1 MTSPL
6 YAEARKRILIL
17 DGAWGTQLQNANL
30 TEADFRWPEADPLRM
45 YRGNFDLLQLTKPDV
60 IRAVHR
66 AYFEAGADIA
76 STNTF
81 NSTTIS
87 QADYGTEALAYRMNV
102 EGARLARE
110 VADEFEAQDG
120 KKRWVAGSVGPT
132 NRTATLSP
140 DVERPEFRNV
150 TYDDLVTAYSEAIT
164 GLMDGG
170 ADLLL
175 IETVFDTLN
184 AKAALFAAQNVFEQK
199 GRALPIML
207 SGTITDASG
216 RTLSGQTPEA
226 FAVSTEHANLFSLG
240 LNCALG
246 ADLLRP
252 HLRSIAANTEA
263 LVSVHPNAGLPNAF
277 GEYDETPE
285 HTASVLADFAREGL
299 VNIVGGCCGTT
310 PEHIRAIAEAVR
322 DIKPRTAPELPP
334 FLRLSGLEAF
344 TLTPETNF
352 VNVGERTNVTGSP
365 KFSKAILAGD
375 FEAGLKIARQQ
386 VQNGAQV
393 VDINFDEGMLDGEAA
408 MVKFLNLLAG
418 EPDISRVPLM
428 LDSSKWEILEAGL
441 RRVQGKAIVNSISLK
456 DGEEKFLERARLLRR
471 YGAAAVVMAFDE
483 RGQADN
489 LERRKEITARAYK
502 LLTEQADFPPQDII
516 FDPNVLTVATG
527 IEEHDRYALDFI
539 EATRWIKENLPLA
552 KVSGGI
558 SNVSFSFRGNNHVR
572 EAMHAVFLYHA
583 IRAGLDMGIVN
594 AGMLAVYDDIEPEL
608 REAVEDVI
616 LARREDATERLLTL
630 SERYKDVKRETA
642 THNAW
647 RELPVRER
655 LTHSLISGIS
665 DFVEQD
671 AEEAYREL
679 GSPLKV
685 IEGPLMDGMNVV
697 GDLFGAG
704 KMFLPQVVKS
714 ARVMKKA
721 VAYLTPYLEAEKSE
735 SSTKGKVLL
744 ATVKGDVHDIGKNI
758 VGVVLA
764 CNGYAVTD
772 LGVMVQTDRILDE
785 AEKLGADVIGL
796 SGLITPSLDEM
807 VNVAREMTR
816 RGVKTPLLIGGA
828 TTSRAH
834 TAVKIDPAYNGTVVH
849 VLDASRAVTVVNDL
863 LTDEATYAAQTREQY
878 DALRERHGERQVRL
892 ISIAEARARGLSALD
907 ASSLPP
913 SPPLPSPPPQG
924 ERELKE
930 SLSPLVGETSRRDRG
945 GIPPKPKHLG
955 RQVIHQPLPDLL
967 PYIDWTPFFI
977 AWEMKG
983 IYPNIL
989 TDPLRGEEARKL
1001 FDDAQAMLRRVI
1013 EDGSLQARGVVG
1025 LWPARRVGD
1034 DIVVDAEGGWQMAD
1048 GKDSQS
1054 QTGPS
1059 AFSLQSSAVLHT
1071 LRQQR
1076 DQHTPNL
1083 ALADFVAEQG
1093 DHIGAFAVG
1102 IFGAEELAREFEA
1115 QHDDYKAILVK
1126 AVADRLA
1133 EAFAEKLHR
1142 DVRVEYWGYAPDEAL
1157 DNTDLIKERYQ
1168 GIRPAPGYPA
1178 QPDHTE
1184 KRTIFGL
1191 LDAQSIGLSLT
1202 ESCAMFP
1209 AAAVSGLYFAHPDAR
1224 YFAVGRIGR
1233 DQVEDYAR
1241 RKGWTLEEAERWLG
1255 PLLAYASADGG
1266 VKDADGK
1273 RQMADGKVSLS
1284 PGESGPSALSLQ
1296 PSAATGGSL

>member
-150 TYDDLVTAYSEAIT
+150 TYDDLVAAYSEAIT

-184 AKAALFAAQNVFEQK
+184 AKAALFAAQEVFAAR
-199 GRALPIML
+199 GRELPIML

-226 FAVSTEHANLFSLG
+226 FAVSTEHAGLFSLG

-252 HLRSIAANTEA
+252 HLRAIAANTEA

-285 HTASVLADFAREGL
+285 HTAAVLADFAREGL

-310 PEHIRAIAEAVR
+310 PEHIRAIAEAVK
-322 DIKPRTAPELPP
+322 DIAPRTAPGLPP
-334 FLRLSGLEAF
+334 YLRLSGLEAF

-352 VNVGERTNVTGSP
+352 VNVGERNNVTGSP

-375 FEAGLKIARQQ
+375 FDAGLKIARQQ

-456 DGEEKFLERARLLRR
+456 DGEDKFLERARLLRR

-502 LLTEQADFPPQDII
+502 LLTEQADFLPQDII

-539 EATRWIKENLPLA
+539 EATRWIKANLPGAL
-552 KVSGGI
+552 VSGGV

-630 SERYKDVKRETA
+630 SERYKDVKREVA
-642 THNAW
+642 TQNAW

-665 DFVEQD
+665 DFVEAD

-764 CNGYAVTD
+764 CNGYQVTD

-834 TAVKIDPAYNGTVVH
+834 TAVKIDPAYDGTVVH
-849 VLDASRAVTVVNDL
+849 VLDASRAVTVTNDL
-863 LTDEATYAAQTREQY
+863 LTDEAAYREKTRTEY
-878 DALRERHGERQVRL
+878 DALRERHGERNVRL
-892 ISIAEARARGLSALD
+892 IPIEQAR
-907 ASSLPP
+907 
-913 SPPLPSPPPQG
+913 
-924 ERELKE
+924 ERAPRLNPAAPVAPKE
-930 SLSPLVGETSRRDRG
+930 P
-945 GIPPKPKHLG
+945 G
-955 RQVIHQPLPDLL
+955 RQVIEQPITGLL
-967 PYIDWTPFFI
+967 DYIDWTPFFI

-1001 FDDAQAMLRRVI
+1001 FDDAQALLGRVI
-1013 EDGSLQARGVVG
+1013 EDGSLTARGVIG
-1025 LWPARRVGD
+1025 LWPAHREGD
-1034 DIVVDAEGGWQMAD
+1034 DIVLDDTATARGETLDFETHEIAAGREPLPESVR
-1048 GKDSQS
+1048 
-1054 QTGPS
+1054 
-1059 AFSLQSSAVLHT
+1059 LHT

-1076 DQHTPNL
+1076 DQTTPNT
-1083 ALADFVAEQG
+1083 ALADFVAYKG
-1093 DHIGAFAVG
+1093 DHIGAFAVA
-1102 IFGAEELAREFEA
+1102 IHGAEELARHFEA
-1115 QHDDYKAILVK
+1115 EHDDYNAILVK

-1142 DVRVEYWGYAPDEAL
+1142 DVRVDYWGYAPDEAL

-1184 KRTIFGL
+1184 KRTIFRL
-1191 LDAQSIGLSLT
+1191 LSAEDIGLSLT
-1202 ESCAMFP
+1202 ESCAMYP
-1209 AAAVSGLYFAHPDAR
+1209 AAAVSGLYFAHPEAR

-1255 PLLAYASADGG
+1255 PLLAYDAGKTPARASNAE
-1266 VKDADGK
+1266 
-1273 RQMADGKVSLS
+1273 LS
-1284 PGESGPSALSLQ
+1284 GAQS
-1296 PSAATGGSL
+1296 

>member
-1 MTSPL
+1 MSHHP
-6 YAEARKRILIL
+6 EASASANPSINHQPSTITEAARQRILIL
-17 DGAWGTQLQNANL
+17 DGAWGTQLQRANL
-30 TEADFRWPEADPLRM
+30 TEADFRWDEADPTRM

-87 QADYGTEALAYRMNV
+87 QADYGTEALAYAMNR

-110 VADEFEAQDG
+110 VADEFEARDG

-150 TYDDLVTAYSEAIT
+150 TYDDLVAAYSEAIT
-164 GLMDGG
+164 GLMEGG

-184 AKAALFAAQNVFEQK
+184 AKAALFAAQDVFAAQ
-199 GRALPIML
+199 GRELPVML

-226 FAVSTEHANLFSLG
+226 FAVSTEHAGLFSLG

-252 HLRSIAANTEA
+252 HLRAIAANTEA

-285 HTASVLADFAREGL
+285 HTAAVLADFAREGL

-310 PEHIRAIAEAVR
+310 PEHIKAIAEAVK
-322 DIKPRTAPELPP
+322 DIPPRQALQLPP
-334 FLRLSGLEAF
+334 YLRLSGLEAF

-375 FEAGLKIARQQ
+375 YDAGLKIARQQ
-386 VQNGAQV
+386 VTNGAQI
-393 VDINFDEGMLDGEAA
+393 VDINFDEGMLDGEGA

-441 RRVQGKAIVNSISLK
+441 RRVQGKAVVNSISLK
-456 DGEEKFLERARLLRR
+456 DGEARFLERARLLRR

-483 RGQADN
+483 QGQADN
-489 LERRKEITARAYK
+489 LARRREILGRAYR

-539 EATRWIKENLPLA
+539 EATRWIKENLPAA

-594 AGMLAVYDDIEPEL
+594 AGMLAVYEDIEPEL

-616 LARREDATERLLTL
+616 LARRPDATERLLTL
-630 SERYKDVKRETA
+630 ADRYKDIKRESA
-642 THNAW
+642 AQSAW
-647 RELPVRER
+647 RDLPVQER
-655 LTHSLISGIS
+655 LRHALVQGVA
-665 DFVEQD
+665 DHVDED
-671 AEEAYREL
+671 AEAAYQEL
-679 GSPLKV
+679 GSPLAV

-721 VAYLTPYLEAEKSE
+721 VAYLTPYLEAEKAE
-735 SSTKGKVLL
+735 SSSKGKVLL

-764 CNGYAVTD
+764 CNGYQVTD
-772 LGVMVQTDRILDE
+772 LGVMVPGEKILDE
-785 AEKLGADVIGL
+785 AERLGADVIGL

-834 TAVKIDPAYNGTVVH
+834 TAVKIDPAYDGTVVH
-849 VLDASRAVTVVNDL
+849 VLDASRAVTVTNDL
-863 LTDEATYAAQTREQY
+863 LTDEAAYAGRVQGEY
-878 DALRERHGERQVRL
+878 DTLRERHGERQVRL
-892 ISIAEARARGLSALD
+892 IALAEARARAPQLSA
-907 ASSLPP
+907 AVPP
-913 SPPLPSPPPQG
+913 APH
-924 ERELKE
+924 
-930 SLSPLVGETSRRDRG
+930 D
-945 GIPPKPKHLG
+945 LG
-955 RQVIHQPLPDLL
+955 RQVVEQPIAELL
-967 PYIDWTPFFI
+967 PFIDWTPFFI

-983 IYPNIL
+983 IYPGIL

-1001 FDDAQAMLRRVI
+1001 FADAQALLEQVI
-1013 EDGSLQARGVVG
+1013 ADGSLRARGVIG
-1025 LWPARRVGD
+1025 LWPAHREGD
-1034 DIVVDAEGGWQMAD
+1034 DIVLDDAAMGRGETLDFETHELAAGREPLPNM
-1048 GKDSQS
+1048 
-1054 QTGPS
+1054 PR
-1059 AFSLQSSAVLHT
+1059 LHT

-1076 DQHTPNL
+1076 DQTTPNT
-1083 ALADFVAEQG
+1083 ALADFVAEGG
-1093 DHIGAFAVG
+1093 DHIGAFATA
-1102 IFGAEELAREFEA
+1102 IFGAEELAQQFEA
-1115 QHDDYKAILVK
+1115 QHDDYNSILVK

-1142 DVRVEYWGYAPDEAL
+1142 DVRVRHWGYAEGEAL

-1184 KRTIFGL
+1184 KRTLFEL
-1191 LDAQSIGLSLT
+1191 LDAESIGLRLT
-1202 ESCAMFP
+1202 ESCAMTP
-1209 AAAVSGLYFAHPDAR
+1209 AAAVSGLYFAHPEAR

-1233 DQVEDYAR
+1233 DQVENYAA
-1241 RKGWTLEEAERWLG
+1241 RKGWTVQEAERWLG
-1255 PLLAYASADGG
+1255 PLLAYSAGPGPEASQ
-1266 VKDADGK
+1266 K
-1273 RQMADGKVSLS
+1273 
-1284 PGESGPSALSLQ
+1284 ALGAEL
-1296 PSAATGGSL
+1296 TGAQS

>member
-1 MTSPL
+1 MSDQQSAVSQNADPQHNSITQ
-6 YAEARKRILIL
+6 EAQKRILIL
-17 DGAWGTQLQNANL
+17 DGAWGTMLQRAGL

-45 YRGNFDLLQLTKPDV
+45 YRGNFDLLQLTKPDI
-60 IRAVHR
+60 IREVHR
-66 AYFEAGADIA
+66 AYFAAGADIA

-81 NSTTIS
+81 NSTVIS
-87 QADYGTEALAYRMNV
+87 QADYGTEALAYAMN
-102 EGARLARE
+102 EAGARLARE

-120 KKRWVAGSVGPT
+120 KKRWVAGAVGPT

-150 TYDDLVTAYSEAIT
+150 TFDDLVAAYSEAVS
-164 GLMDGG
+164 GLIAGG

-184 AKAALFAAQNVFEQK
+184 AKAALFACEEAFAK
-199 GRALPIML
+199 TGKTLPIML

-226 FAVSTEHANLFSLG
+226 FAISTEHANLFSLG

-252 HLRSIAANTEA
+252 HLRAIAASTET

-310 PEHIRAIAEAVR
+310 PEHIKAIADAVR
-322 DIKPRTAPELPP
+322 DIQPRTAPRLPRT
-334 FLRLSGLEAF
+334 LRLSGLEAF
-344 TLTPETNF
+344 IVTPQTNF
-352 VNVGERTNVTGSP
+352 INVGERTNVTGSP

-375 FEAGLKIARQQ
+375 YDAGLKIARQQ
-386 VQNGAQV
+386 VNNGAQV

-428 LDSSKWEILEAGL
+428 LDSSKWEILESGL
-441 RRVQGKAIVNSISLK
+441 KRVQGKAVVNSISLK

-483 RGQADN
+483 QGQADN
-489 LERRKEITARAYK
+489 LERRKEITSRAYK

-527 IEEHDRYALDFI
+527 IEEHDRYALEFI
-539 EATRWIKENLPLA
+539 EATRWIKENLKGAL
-552 KVSGGI
+552 VSGGI

-616 LARREDATERLLTL
+616 LARRPDATERLLTL
-630 SERYKDVKRETA
+630 AENYKDVKREAA
-642 THNAW
+642 TVNAW
-647 RELPVRER
+647 RELPVQER
-655 LTHSLISGIS
+655 LKHSLVHGIS
-665 DFVEQD
+665 DFAVED
-671 AEEAYREL
+671 AEAAYREL
-679 GSPLKV
+679 GSPLAV

-714 ARVMKKA
+714 ARVMKRA
-721 VAYLTPYLEAEKSE
+721 VAHLTPYLEAEKSE
-735 SSTKGKVLL
+735 SSNKGKVLL

-764 CNGYAVTD
+764 CNGYQVTD
-772 LGVMVQTDRILDE
+772 LGVMVQTEKILDE
-785 AEKLGADVIGL
+785 AERMGADVIGL

-816 RGVKTPLLIGGA
+816 RGMKLPLLIGGA

-834 TAVKIDPAYNGTVVH
+834 TAVKIDPAYDGTVVH
-849 VLDASRAVTVVNDL
+849 VLDASRAVTVTSDL
-863 LTDEATYAAQTREQY
+863 LADELSYREKTKIEY
-878 DALRERHGERQVRL
+878 DGLRERHGERQVRL
-892 ISIAEARARGLSALD
+892 IPIAEARERAPRVSPAV
-907 ASSLPP
+907 PP
-913 SPPLPSPPPQG
+913 AP
-924 ERELKE
+924 RE
-930 SLSPLVGETSRRDRG
+930 
-945 GIPPKPKHLG
+945 LG
-955 RQVIHQPLPDLL
+955 RQVIEQPISELL
-967 PYIDWTPFFI
+967 EYIDWTPFFI

-989 TDPLRGEEARKL
+989 TDPMRGEEARKL
-1001 FDDAQAMLRRVI
+1001 FDDAQALLRRVVD
-1013 EDGSLQARGVVG
+1013 ENLLAARGKIG
-1025 LWPARRVGD
+1025 LWPAKRRGDDVVVLGVGD
-1034 DIVVDAEGGWQMAD
+1034 GHTPPHPLPAARPSPTRVEGETAAPLPLWERGGGPQGRKGEGAT
-1048 GKDSQS
+1048 Q
-1054 QTGPS
+1054 QT
-1059 AFSLQSSAVLHT
+1059 QSSIATFHT

-1076 DQHTPNL
+1076 DQTTPNT
-1083 ALADFVAEQG
+1083 ALADFIAPEN
-1093 DHIGAFAVG
+1093 DHIGAFAVA
-1102 IFGAEELAREFEA
+1102 IHGAEELVRQFEA
-1115 QHDDYKAILVK
+1115 EHDDYNAILVK
-1126 AVADRLA
+1126 SIADRLA

-1142 DVRVEYWGYAPDEAL
+1142 DVRVKHWGYAPDEAL
-1157 DNTDLIKERYQ
+1157 DNNDLIKERYA

-1184 KRTIFGL
+1184 KRTIFRL
-1191 LDAQSIGLSLT
+1191 LDAESIGMGLT
-1202 ESCAMFP
+1202 ENCAMTP

-1233 DQVEDYAR
+1233 DQVQDYAE
-1241 RKGWTLEEAERWLG
+1241 RKGWTLEEAEKWLG
-1255 PLLAYASADGG
+1255 PILAYASESKGLRVEESKEESAPALRPLDPLTLRPAAEGG
-1266 VKDADGK
+1266 TA
-1273 RQMADGKVSLS
+1273 
-1284 PGESGPSALSLQ
+1284 
-1296 PSAATGGSL
+1296 

>member
-1 MTSPL
+1 MSQTVK
-6 YAEARKRILIL
+6 AEAVQNPIFAEAQQRILIL
-17 DGAWGTQLQNANL
+17 DGAWGTQLQDANL

-87 QADYGTEALAYRMNV
+87 QADYGAEALAYRMNV

-110 VADEFEAQDG
+110 VADEFTARDG
-120 KKRWVAGSVGPT
+120 RPRWVAGSVGPT

-150 TYDDLVTAYSEAIT
+150 TFDDLVSAYSEAIA
-164 GLMDGG
+164 GLMAGG

-184 AKAALFAAQNVFEQK
+184 AKAALFAAQQVFEEK
-199 GRALPIML
+199 GRELPIML

-252 HLRSIAANTEA
+252 HLRAIAANTEA

-285 HTASVLADFAREGL
+285 HTAAVLADFAREGL

-310 PEHIRAIAEAVR
+310 PEHIRAIAQAVR
-322 DIKPRTAPELPP
+322 DLPP
-334 FLRLSGLEAF
+334 RRPAQLAPHLRLGGLEAF
-344 TLTPETNF
+344 TLTSETNF

-365 KFSKAILAGD
+365 RFSKAILAGD
-375 FEAGLKIARQQ
+375 YDAGLKIARQQ

-441 RRVQGKAIVNSISLK
+441 KRVQGKAIVNSISLK
-456 DGEEKFLERARLLRR
+456 DGEDKFLERARLLRR

-489 LERRKEITARAYK
+489 LERRQEILSRAYQ
-502 LLTEQADFPPQDII
+502 LLTEQAAFPPQDII

-539 EATRWIKENLPLA
+539 EATRWIKANLPLA

-616 LARREDATERLLTL
+616 LARTPRTGTDSATERLLIL
-630 SERYKDVKRETA
+630 SERYKDVKREATA
-642 THNAW
+642 QHAW
-647 RELPVRER
+647 RDLPIRER
-655 LTHSLISGIS
+655 LTHSLVSGIS
-665 DFVEQD
+665 DFVDED
-671 AEEAYREL
+671 AEAAYQEL

-764 CNGYAVTD
+764 CNGYQVRD
-772 LGVMVQTDRILDE
+772 LGVMVSAERILDE
-785 AEKLGADVIGL
+785 ALAMGADVIGL

-816 RGVKTPLLIGGA
+816 RGIKLPLLIGGA

-834 TAVKIDPAYNGTVVH
+834 TAVKIDPAYDGTVVH
-849 VLDASRAVTVVNDL
+849 VLDASRAVTVTNDL
-863 LTDEATYAAQTREQY
+863 LTDEAAYAERTRGEY

-892 ISIAEARARGLSALD
+892 VTLEEAR
-907 ASSLPP
+907 
-913 SPPLPSPPPQG
+913 
-924 ERELKE
+924 ERAPR
-930 SLSPLVGETSRRDRG
+930 LSPVVPVT
-945 GIPPKPKHLG
+945 PKTLG
-955 RQVIHQPLPDLL
+955 RQIIHQPLPDLL

-1001 FDDAQAMLRRVI
+1001 FGDAQALLERVMA
-1013 EDGSLQARGVVG
+1013 EGRLQARGVIG
-1025 LWPARRVGD
+1025 LWAARRMGD
-1034 DIVVDAEGGWQMAD
+1034 DIEVLSPSDTSLPASPAGGEQQEVA
-1048 GKDSQS
+1048 
-1054 QTGPS
+1054 THHALP
-1059 AFSLQSSAVLHT
+1059 ATHRLHT

-1076 DQHTPNL
+1076 QQATPNL
-1083 ALADFVAEQG
+1083 ALADYIAPEG
-1093 DHIGAFAVG
+1093 DHIGAFAVS
-1102 IFGAEELAREFEA
+1102 IHGAEELAREFEA
-1115 QHDDYKAILVK
+1115 QHDDYNSIMIKAL
-1126 AVADRLA
+1126 ADRLA

-1142 DVRVEYWGYAPDEAL
+1142 DVRVDYWGYAADEAL
-1157 DNTDLIKERYQ
+1157 ENTDLIKEKYQ
-1168 GIRPAPGYPA
+1168 GVRPAPGYPA

-1184 KRTIFGL
+1184 KRTIFAL
-1191 LDAQSIGLSLT
+1191 LGAGEIGLQLT
-1202 ESCAMFP
+1202 ESCAMSP
-1209 AAAVSGLYFAHPDAR
+1209 AAAVSGLYFAHPEAR

-1233 DQVEDYAR
+1233 DQVEDYAA
-1241 RKGWTLEEAERWLG
+1241 RKGWTLKEAERWLG
-1255 PLLAYASADGG
+1255 PMLAYDAGSNGQT
-1266 VKDADGK
+1266 VK
-1273 RQMADGKVSLS
+1273 
-1284 PGESGPSALSLQ
+1284 PSAQ
-1296 PSAATGGSL
+1296 GGPQ

>member
-184 AKAALFAAQNVFEQK
+184 AKAALFAAQEVFAAR
-199 GRALPIML
+199 GRELPIML

-226 FAVSTEHANLFSLG
+226 FAVSTEHAGLFSLG

-310 PEHIRAIAEAVR
+310 PEHIKAIAEAVK
-322 DIKPRTAPELPP
+322 DIAPRTAPQLPP
-334 FLRLSGLEAF
+334 YLRLSGLEAF

-375 FEAGLKIARQQ
+375 FDAGLKIARQQ

-456 DGEEKFLERARLLRR
+456 DGEDTFLERARLLRR

-489 LERRKEITARAYK
+489 LERRKEITSRAYK

-539 EATRWIKENLPLA
+539 EATRWIKANLPGAL
-552 KVSGGI
+552 VSGGV

-630 SERYKDVKRETA
+630 SERYKDVKREVA
-642 THNAW
+642 TQNAW
-647 RELPVRER
+647 RDLPVRER

-665 DFVEQD
+665 DFVEAD

-834 TAVKIDPAYNGTVVH
+834 TAVKIDPAYDGTVVH

-892 ISIAEARARGLSALD
+892 IPIAEARARGKNVDGQWLMVD
-907 ASSLPP
+907 GEKQRP
-913 SPPLPSPPPQG
+913 STIDHLPSA
-924 ERELKE
+924 
-930 SLSPLVGETSRRDRG
+930 
-945 GIPPKPKHLG
+945 PKALG
-955 RQVIHQPLPDLL
+955 RHVIHQPLPDLL

-1001 FDDAQAMLRRVI
+1001 FDDAQAMLQRVM
-1013 EDGSLQARGVVG
+1013 EDGSLQARGVLG
-1025 LWPARRVGD
+1025 LWPARRVED
-1034 DIVVDAEGGWQMAD
+1034 DIVVDGEWLMVD
-1048 GKDSQS
+1048 GEK
-1054 QTGPS
+1054 QTPS
-1059 AFSLQSSAVLHT
+1059 TINHQPSTLHT

-1115 QHDDYKAILVK
+1115 QHDDYNAILVK

-1142 DVRVEYWGYAPDEAL
+1142 DVRVEHWGYAQDEAL

-1255 PLLAYASADGG
+1255 PLLAYASGDGNRMMG
-1266 VKDADGK
+1266 DGK
-1273 RQMADGKVSLS
+1273 S
-1284 PGESGPSALSLQ
+1284 PSPSPIIHHPSPSAGLGEPRS
-1296 PSAATGGSL
+1296 GGAS